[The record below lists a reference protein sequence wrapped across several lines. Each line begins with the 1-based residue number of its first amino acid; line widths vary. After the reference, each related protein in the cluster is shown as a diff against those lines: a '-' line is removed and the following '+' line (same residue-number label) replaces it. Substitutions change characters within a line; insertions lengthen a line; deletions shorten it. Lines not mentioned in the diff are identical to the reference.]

1 MARTGRKFEEVIFT
15 FAKTLDVSA
24 EILFDHKVLDRDT
37 NSPRQCDVWIN
48 AKFGGHWPISI
59 LVSCK
64 DHKRK
69 LHVGDIGAF
78 RDEIRSTG
86 ASAGVIYSR
95 SGYTKDALKKALSS
109 GIACCRIYRNEAAD
123 IPHNIWF
130 DQFACKPTISLAL
143 QTDLTGSKYQCWND
157 LFDIPIKDNDK
168 PTTILAEISK
178 AYAEGEAWCLQE
190 LKNAGTAGNSK
201 FPINWGTELIFA
213 DDHSNQIGI
222 KLIGGW
228 KKYRARLEAFLL
240 NGSYC
245 FSNDSFKGEII
256 GPAID
261 TQGPNLG
268 EAWVEIVEE
277 DEASLPTLKLTFIL
291 SKPDVEKTLRE
302 GIGANSLY

>member
-1 MARTGRKFEEVIFT
+1 M
-15 FAKTLDVSA
+15 
-24 EILFDHKVLDRDT
+24 LFDHKVLDRDT

-78 RDEIRSTG
+78 RDELRSTG

-109 GIACCRIYRNEAAD
+109 GITCCRIYRNEAAD
-123 IPHNIWF
+123 IPKSIWF
-130 DQFACKPTISLAL
+130 DQFVCKPTISLAL
-143 QTDLTGSKYQCWND
+143 QTNLSDSQYRCWND
-157 LFDIPIKDNDK
+157 LFDISIKELDK
-168 PTTILAEISK
+168 PTNILAEISK
-178 AYAEGEAWCLQE
+178 AYREGEAWCLQE
-190 LKNAGTAGNSK
+190 FKERGAKGNRT
-201 FPINWGTELIFA
+201 FPETWQTELTFN
-213 DDHSNQIGI
+213 DDQLNQIGI

-228 KKYRARLEAFLL
+228 KKYRALLHAFLL

-256 GPAID
+256 GPPID
-261 TQGPNLG
+261 TQGPSLG
-268 EAWVEIVEE
+268 DAWVEIFEE
-277 DEASLPTLKLTFIL
+277 EEASLPTLKLIFIL

-302 GIGANSLY
+302 GIGTNLLN